1 MLITLTE
8 DKLKILNRAVMH
20 DGSNLTK
27 AYEAISG
34 LNIPDP
40 EKAQMK
46 QYFSAQ
52 IITLHELSQIITGII
67 QDKSAQIKVINS
79 KINDAADE

>member
-20 DGSNLTK
+20 DGSDLTK
-27 AYEAISG
+27 AYEAVSG
-34 LNIPDP
+34 LNMPEH

-46 QYFSAQ
+46 MYFSAQ
-52 IITLHELSQIITGII
+52 IIALHELSQIITGII
-67 QDKSAQIKVINS
+67 QDKGAQIKVIEPE
-79 KINDAADE
+79 KTGL